1 MSIRPAAH
9 AFSWAEVC
17 ARRLERNGLASPAEH
32 GRPAD
37 IVRAM
42 CGAHAQV
49 FAAAELSVG
58 MRSLDIS
65 QAEVRR
71 GLWEERSLVKTY
83 GPRGTVHLLPAEDLP
98 LWTAALGAIPPL
110 AATRHRFLTPGQ
122 AEEIILAIADAL
134 QAGELTAAELGEA
147 IVARTGSWAGEL
159 AMPAFNGMWPRWR
172 AALAQAAFR
181 GALCF
186 GKDRGGRVTYTNPAN
201 ILPGFRPAA
210 ADSALAWLVRAYLFS
225 YGPATPAHFAQWLSA
240 DRHWATELFDS
251 LSGELVPA
259 TIDGGPGWI
268 VAGDTQKASR
278 DWSCVRLL
286 PYFDAYIVGCQ
297 PRDRLFAGEAT
308 HRGLS
313 RGQAGNFPVVLI
325 DGVVGGLW
333 QQRRSGQRVE
343 ITAELFRP
351 LTTPRKDELRAQA
364 ERIGDFVGAEPKL
377 VIGPIRA
384 RAHA

>member
-1 MSIRPAAH
+1 
-9 AFSWAEVC
+9 
-17 ARRLERNGLASPAEH
+17 
-32 GRPAD
+32 
-37 IVRAM
+37 
-42 CGAHAQV
+42 
-49 FAAAELSVG
+49 
-58 MRSLDIS
+58 
-65 QAEVRR
+65 
-71 GLWEERSLVKTY
+71 
-83 GPRGTVHLLPAEDLP
+83 
-98 LWTAALGAIPPL
+98 
-110 AATRHRFLTPGQ
+110 
-122 AEEIILAIADAL
+122 
-134 QAGELTAAELGEA
+134 
-147 IVARTGSWAGEL
+147 
-159 AMPAFNGMWPRWR
+159 MPAFNGMWPRWR

-201 ILPGFRPAA
+201 ILPGFQPAA
-210 ADSALAWLVRAYLFS
+210 ADTALAWLVRAYLFS
-225 YGPATPAHFAQWLSA
+225 YGPATPSHFAQWLSA

-278 DWSCVRLL
+278 GPSCVRLL
-286 PYFDAYIVGCQ
+286 PYFDAYTVGCQ

-333 QQRRSGQRVE
+333 HQHWSGHRVE
-343 ITAELFRP
+343 MTAELFRP
-351 LTTPRKDELRAQA
+351 ITMPQNDELRAQS
-364 ERIGDFVGAEPKL
+364 ERIGDFVGAEASL

>member
-1 MSIRPAAH
+1 MSILPAAH

-17 ARRLERNGLASPAEH
+17 ARRLERNGLASPSEH

-58 MRSLDIS
+58 IRSLDIS

-110 AATRHRFLTPGQ
+110 AAIRHRFLTPGQ
-122 AEEIILAIADAL
+122 TGEIILAIADAL
-134 QAGELTAAELGEA
+134 RRGELTAAELGDA
-147 IVARTGSWAGEL
+147 IVARTGSWAGDL

-172 AALAQAAFR
+172 ASLAQAAFR

-201 ILPGFRPAA
+201 ILPGFQPAA
-210 ADSALAWLVRAYLFS
+210 VDTALAWLVRAYLFS
-225 YGPATPAHFAQWLSA
+225 YGPATPSHFAQWLSA
-240 DRHWATELFDS
+240 DRHWATKLFGS
-251 LSGELVPA
+251 LSGELRRQRS
-259 TIDGGPGWI
+259 T
-268 VAGDTQKASR
+268 
-278 DWSCVRLL
+278 
-286 PYFDAYIVGCQ
+286 
-297 PRDRLFAGEAT
+297 EAQG
-308 HRGLS
+308 GLS
-313 RGQAGNFPVVLI
+313 LGIP
-325 DGVVGGLW
+325 
-333 QQRRSGQRVE
+333 
-343 ITAELFRP
+343 
-351 LTTPRKDELRAQA
+351 
-364 ERIGDFVGAEPKL
+364 
-377 VIGPIRA
+377 
-384 RAHA
+384 